1 MLNSANKLYNIPQGL
16 NMDLKKMS
24 DIKVRFAPSPTGFM
38 HIGNTRTALFNWLL
52 AKKLGGKFMLRID
65 DTDFARSKKEYEDAM
80 RESLKW
86 LGFEWCEEAR
96 QSARFER
103 YDALRDKLI
112 AEGRI
117 YACYDTPEE
126 LQIKRKR
133 AMAKGEAPIY
143 DRQALRYTEAD
154 LAKFKAEGRKPH
166 YRFKLL
172 PGVIEWNDIVRGH
185 CQYEAEK
192 LSDPIIIRE
201 DGSYLY
207 HFPSCV
213 DDSDFGITHIVRGED
228 HVTNT
233 AAQIQMFEAIG
244 GRVPTFAHLPLLTGV
259 EGKLSKR
266 LGSLG
271 VRELKAEGVEA
282 MAICS
287 FLAKLGTSDAIEPF
301 YSLDELADSLDFEKL
316 GRSQPK
322 FDEEELKH
330 FNTKFVRSMPYSSVK
345 DRVNVSEEF
354 WNKVRPNL
362 DLVSDIKV
370 WADICHSEVTPII
383 EDKTLTDLAADLLP
397 PEPWDDNTFNAWL
410 NEVKAQSGKKG
421 KELFHPIRKALTA
434 LDNGPELKTLLPLIG
449 REKAQKRLKGIKA

>member
-1 MLNSANKLYNIPQGL
+1 
-16 NMDLKKMS
+16 MS
-24 DIKVRFAPSPTGFM
+24 EIKVRFAPSPTGFM

-65 DTDFARSKKEYEDAM
+65 DTDRLRSKKEYEDAM
-80 RESLKW
+80 RESLIW
-86 LGFEWCEEAR
+86 LGFNWCEEAR
-96 QSARFER
+96 QSARFDR
-103 YDALRDKLI
+103 YNEVTKKLMD
-112 AEGRI
+112 EGRI
-117 YACYDTPEE
+117 YACYETPEE
-126 LQIKRKR
+126 LEIKRKR
-133 AMAKGEAPIY
+133 AMAKGLAPVY
-143 DRQALRYTEAD
+143 DRQALHYTAED

-172 PGVIEWNDIVRGH
+172 DGIIEWDDIVRGH
-185 CQYEAEK
+185 CRYEAEK

-207 HFPSCV
+207 HLPSCI

-228 HVTNT
+228 HTTNT
-233 AAQIQMFEAIG
+233 ASQIQMFEAIG
-244 GRVPTFAHLPLLTGV
+244 GKVPTFAHLPLLTGT

-287 FLAKLGTSDAIEPF
+287 FLAKLGTSDAIEPY
-301 YSLDELADSLDFEKL
+301 YSLDELAASLDFTKL

-330 FNTKFVRSMPYSSVK
+330 FNTKVVRSMPYSLVK
-345 DRVNVSEEF
+345 NRIDADETF
-354 WNKVRPNL
+354 WNDVRANL
-362 DLVSDIKV
+362 DVVDDVKV
-370 WADICHSEVTPII
+370 WEDICHKEVTPII
-383 EDKTLTDLAADLLP
+383 EDKALTDLAAELLP
-397 PEPWDDNTFNAWL
+397 AETWTENTFNEWMSIL
-410 NEVKAQSGKKG
+410 KAQSGKKG
-421 KELFHPIRKALTA
+421 RELFHPVRKALTA

-449 REKAQKRLKGIKA
+449 YEKAKKRLLGQKA

>member
-1 MLNSANKLYNIPQGL
+1 
-16 NMDLKKMS
+16 MS
-24 DIKVRFAPSPTGFM
+24 EIKVRFAPSPTGFM

-65 DTDFARSKKEYEDAM
+65 DTDRLRSKKEYEDAM
-80 RESLKW
+80 RESLIW
-86 LGFEWCEEAR
+86 LGFEWSEEAR
-96 QSARFER
+96 QSARFDR
-103 YDALRDKLI
+103 YNEVTKKLM

-117 YACYDTPEE
+117 YACYETPEE
-126 LQIKRKR
+126 LEIKRKR
-133 AMAKGEAPIY
+133 AMAKGQAPVY
-143 DRQALRYTEAD
+143 DRQALHYTAED

-172 PGVIEWNDIVRGH
+172 DGVIEWNDIVRGH
-185 CQYEAEK
+185 CRYEAEK

-207 HFPSCV
+207 HLPSCI

-228 HVTNT
+228 HTTNT
-233 AAQIQMFEAIG
+233 ASQIQMFEAIG
-244 GRVPTFAHLPLLTGV
+244 GKVPTFAHLPLLTGT

-287 FLAKLGTSDAIEPF
+287 FLAKLGTSDAIEPY
-301 YSLDELADSLDFEKL
+301 YSLDELAESLDFSKL

-330 FNTKFVRSMPYSSVK
+330 FNTKVVRSMPYSLVK
-345 DRVNVSEEF
+345 DRIDADETF
-354 WNKVRPNL
+354 WNNVRANL
-362 DLVSDIKV
+362 NVVDDVKV
-370 WADICHSEVTPII
+370 WEDICHKEVTPII
-383 EDKTLTDLAADLLP
+383 EDKFLTDLAAELLP
-397 PEPWDDNTFNAWL
+397 AEPWNESTFNEWMSIL
-410 NEVKAQSGKKG
+410 KAQSGKKG
-421 KELFHPIRKALTA
+421 RELFHPVRKALTA

-449 REKAQKRLKGIKA
+449 YEKAKKRLLGQKA

>member
-1 MLNSANKLYNIPQGL
+1 
-16 NMDLKKMS
+16 MS

-65 DTDFARSKKEYEDAM
+65 DTDFVRSKKEYEDAM
-80 RESLKW
+80 RESLVW
-86 LGFEWCEEAR
+86 LGFNWCEEAR

-133 AMAKGEAPIY
+133 AMAKGQAPIY
-143 DRQALRYTEAD
+143 DRQALQYTEAD

-172 PGVIEWNDIVRGH
+172 PGLIEWEDIVRGH

-244 GRVPTFAHLPLLTGV
+244 GKVPTFAHLPLLTGK

-271 VRELKAEGVEA
+271 VRELKADGVEA
-282 MAICS
+282 LAICS
-287 FLAKLGTSDAIEPF
+287 FLAKLGTSDSIEPF
-301 YSLDELADSLDFEKL
+301 YSLDDLAASLDFSKL

-322 FDEEELKH
+322 FDEEELIH
-330 FNTKFVRSMPYSSVK
+330 FNTKFVRSMPYALIK
-345 DRVNVSEEF
+345 DRFDVSEEF
-354 WNKVRPNL
+354 WDKVRPNL
-362 DLVSDIKV
+362 NIASDIQV
-370 WADICHSEVTPII
+370 WEDICNNAVTPIM
-383 EDKTLTDLAADLLP
+383 EDSELTDTAASLLP
-397 PEPWDDNTFNAWL
+397 PEPWDDTTFNTWL
-410 NEVKAQSGKKG
+410 NEIKQKTGKKG

-449 REKAQKRLKGIKA
+449 YKKTLKRLKGETA

>member
-1 MLNSANKLYNIPQGL
+1 
-16 NMDLKKMS
+16 MS
-24 DIKVRFAPSPTGFM
+24 EIKVRFAPSPTGFM

-65 DTDFARSKKEYEDAM
+65 DTDRLRSKKEYEDVM
-80 RESLKW
+80 RESLVW
-86 LGFEWCEEAR
+86 LGFKWSEEAR
-96 QSARFER
+96 QSARFDR
-103 YDALRDKLI
+103 YNEVKEKLM

-117 YACYDTPEE
+117 YACYETPEE
-126 LQIKRKR
+126 LEIKRKR
-133 AMAKGEAPIY
+133 AMAKGLAPVY
-143 DRQALRYTEAD
+143 DRQALHYTAED

-172 PGVIEWNDIVRGH
+172 DGVIEWDDIVRGH
-185 CQYEAEK
+185 CRYEAEK

-207 HFPSCV
+207 HLPSCI

-228 HVTNT
+228 HTTNT
-233 AAQIQMFEAIG
+233 ASQIQMFEAIG
-244 GRVPTFAHLPLLTGV
+244 GKVPTFAHLPLLTGT

-287 FLAKLGTSDAIEPF
+287 FLAKLGTSDAIEPY
-301 YSLDELADSLDFEKL
+301 YSLDELAESLDFGKL

-330 FNTKFVRSMPYSSVK
+330 FNTKVVRSMPYSLVK
-345 DRVNVSEEF
+345 DRIAADETF
-354 WNKVRPNL
+354 WNDVRANL
-362 DLVSDIKV
+362 NVVDDVKV
-370 WADICHSEVTPII
+370 WEDICHKEVAPII
-383 EDKTLTDLAADLLP
+383 EDKVLTDLAAELLP
-397 PEPWDDNTFNAWL
+397 AEPWTENTFKEWL
-410 NEVKAQSGKKG
+410 SALKAQSGKKG
-421 KELFHPIRKALTA
+421 RELFHPLRKALTA
-434 LDNGPELKTLLPLIG
+434 LDDGPELKTLLPLIG
-449 REKAQKRLKGIKA
+449 YEKAKKRLLGQKA

>member
-1 MLNSANKLYNIPQGL
+1 
-16 NMDLKKMS
+16 MS

-52 AKKLGGKFMLRID
+52 ARKLGGKFMLRID

-86 LGFEWCEEAR
+86 LGFEWSEEAR
-96 QSARFER
+96 QSARFAR
-103 YDALRDKLI
+103 YDALRDELI
-112 AEGRI
+112 AKGRI

-133 AMAKGEAPIY
+133 AMAKGLAPIY
-143 DRQALRYTEAD
+143 DRQALHYTDAD

-166 YRFKLL
+166 YRFKLEA
-172 PGVIEWNDIVRGH
+172 GIIEWNDIVRGH

-244 GRVPTFAHLPLLTGV
+244 GKVPTFAHLPLLTGV

-301 YSLDELADSLDFEKL
+301 YSLDELAESLDFEKL

-330 FNTKFVRSMPYSSVK
+330 FNTKFVRSMPYNAVK

-362 DLVSDIKV
+362 DLVSDIKS
-370 WADICHSEVTPII
+370 WADICHSEVEPII
-383 EDKTLTDLAADLLP
+383 EDKALTDLAADLLP
-397 PEPWDDNTFNAWL
+397 PEPWNDETFNIWL
-410 NEVKAQSGKKG
+410 NEVKTKSGKKG
-421 KELFHPIRKALTA
+421 RELFHPIRKALTA

-449 REKAQKRLKGIKA
+449 REKAQKRLKGSKA

>member
-1 MLNSANKLYNIPQGL
+1 
-16 NMDLKKMS
+16 MS
-24 DIKVRFAPSPTGFM
+24 EIKVRFAPSPTGFM
-38 HIGNTRTALFNWLL
+38 HIGNTRTALFNYLL

-86 LGFEWCEEAR
+86 LGFNWSEEAR
-96 QSARFER
+96 QSARFAR

-112 AEGRI
+112 ADGRI

-133 AMAKGEAPIY
+133 AMAKGQAPIY
-143 DRQALRYTEAD
+143 DRQALRYTTEDIAR
-154 LAKFKAEGRKPH
+154 FEAEGRKPH

-172 PGVIEWNDIVRGH
+172 PGVIEWEDIVRGH
-185 CQYEAEK
+185 CQYDAEK

-301 YSLDELADSLDFEKL
+301 YELDELAQSLDFTKL

-322 FDEEELKH
+322 FDEAELKH
-330 FNTKFVRSMPYSSVK
+330 FNTKFVRNMPYKAVQN
-345 DRVNVSEEF
+345 RVDVSEDF
-354 WNKVRPNL
+354 WNEVRPNL
-362 DLVSDIKV
+362 DIVDDV
-370 WADICHSEVTPII
+370 EAWANICHREVTPIM
-383 EDKTLTDLAADLLP
+383 EDKALTDLAASLLP
-397 PEPWDDNTFNAWL
+397 PEPWNENTFNTWL

-449 REKAQKRLKGIKA
+449 YEKAYKRLKGQKA

>member
-1 MLNSANKLYNIPQGL
+1 
-16 NMDLKKMS
+16 MS
-24 DIKVRFAPSPTGFM
+24 EIKVRFAPSPTGFM

-65 DTDFARSKKEYEDAM
+65 DTDRVRSKKEYEDAM
-80 RESLKW
+80 RESLIW
-86 LGFEWCEEAR
+86 LGFEWSEEAR
-96 QSARFER
+96 QSARFDR
-103 YDALRDKLI
+103 YNEVTKKLMD
-112 AEGRI
+112 EGRI
-117 YACYDTPEE
+117 YACYETPEE
-126 LQIKRKR
+126 LEIKRKR
-133 AMAKGEAPIY
+133 AMAKGLAPVY
-143 DRQALRYTEAD
+143 DRQALRYTAED

-172 PGVIEWNDIVRGH
+172 DGVIEWNDIVRGH
-185 CQYEAEK
+185 CRYEAEK

-207 HFPSCV
+207 HLPSCI

-228 HVTNT
+228 HTTNT
-233 AAQIQMFEAIG
+233 ASQIQMFEAIG
-244 GRVPTFAHLPLLTGV
+244 GKVPTFAHLPLLTDT

-287 FLAKLGTSDAIEPF
+287 FLAKLGTSDAIEPY
-301 YSLDELADSLDFEKL
+301 YSLDELAASLDFTKL

-330 FNTKFVRSMPYSSVK
+330 FNTKVVRSMPYSLVK
-345 DRVNVSEEF
+345 DRIDADETF
-354 WNKVRPNL
+354 WNDVRANL
-362 DLVSDIKV
+362 DVVDDVKV
-370 WADICHSEVTPII
+370 WEDICHKEVTPII
-383 EDKTLTDLAADLLP
+383 EDKALTDLAAELLP
-397 PEPWDDNTFNAWL
+397 AETWTENTFNEWMSIL
-410 NEVKAQSGKKG
+410 KAQSGKKG
-421 KELFHPIRKALTA
+421 RELFHPVRKALTA

-449 REKAQKRLKGIKA
+449 YEKAKKRLLGQKA

>member
-1 MLNSANKLYNIPQGL
+1 
-16 NMDLKKMS
+16 MS
-24 DIKVRFAPSPTGFM
+24 EIKVRFAPSPTGFM
-38 HIGNTRTALFNWLL
+38 HIGNTRTALFNYLL

-80 RESLKW
+80 RESLQW
-86 LGFEWCEEAR
+86 LGFKWDEEAR
-96 QSARFER
+96 QSARFAR
-103 YDALRDKLI
+103 YDALRDELMQK
-112 AEGRI
+112 GRI

-133 AMAKGEAPIY
+133 AMAKGQAPIY
-143 DRQALRYTEAD
+143 DRQALHYTAEDIAR
-154 LAKFKAEGRKPH
+154 FEAEGRKPH

-172 PGVIEWNDIVRGH
+172 PGTIEWNDIVRGH

-244 GRVPTFAHLPLLTGV
+244 GKVPTFAHLPLLTGV

-271 VRELKAEGVEA
+271 VRELKADGVEA

-287 FLAKLGTSDAIEPF
+287 FLAKLGTSDSIEPF
-301 YSLDELADSLDFEKL
+301 YSLDELAQSLDFSKL

-322 FDEEELKH
+322 FDEAELKH
-330 FNTKFVRSMPYSSVK
+330 FNTKFVRNMPYSTVQN
-345 DRVNVSEEF
+345 RVDVSEDF
-354 WNKVRPNL
+354 WNEVRPNL
-362 DLVSDIKV
+362 DIVADVKA
-370 WADICHSEVTPII
+370 WADICHHEVVPAI
-383 EDKTLTDLAADLLP
+383 EDKALTDLAASLLP
-397 PEPWDDNTFNAWL
+397 LEPWDENTFNTWL
-410 NEVKAQSGKKG
+410 NEVKAQSSKKG

-449 REKAQKRLKGIKA
+449 YEKAKKRLQGQTA

>member
-1 MLNSANKLYNIPQGL
+1 
-16 NMDLKKMS
+16 
-24 DIKVRFAPSPTGFM
+24 
-38 HIGNTRTALFNWLL
+38 
-52 AKKLGGKFMLRID
+52 
-65 DTDFARSKKEYEDAM
+65 
-80 RESLKW
+80 
-86 LGFEWCEEAR
+86 
-96 QSARFER
+96 
-103 YDALRDKLI
+103 LRDKLI

-133 AMAKGEAPIY
+133 AMAKGLAPIY
-143 DRQALRYTEAD
+143 DRQALNYTEED

-172 PGVIEWNDIVRGH
+172 PGLIEWEDIVRGH

-244 GRVPTFAHLPLLTGV
+244 GKVPTFAHLPLLTGK

-271 VRELKAEGVEA
+271 VRELKADGVEA
-282 MAICS
+282 LAICS
-287 FLAKLGTSDAIEPF
+287 FLAKLGTSDSIEPY
-301 YSLDELADSLDFEKL
+301 YSLDDLAASLDFAKL

-322 FDEEELKH
+322 FDEEELIH
-330 FNTKFVRSMPYSSVK
+330 FNTKFVRSMPYVLIK
-345 DRVNVSEEF
+345 DRFDVSEEF

-362 DLVSDIKV
+362 NIA
-370 WADICHSEVTPII
+370 ADIQAWEDICNNAVTPVM
-383 EDKTLTDLAADLLP
+383 EDKELTDVAASLLP
-397 PEPWDDNTFNAWL
+397 PEPWDDTTFNTWL
-410 NEVKAQSGKKG
+410 NEVKQKTGKKG

-449 REKAQKRLKGIKA
+449 YEKTLKRLKGETA

>member
-1 MLNSANKLYNIPQGL
+1 
-16 NMDLKKMS
+16 MS

-65 DTDFARSKKEYEDAM
+65 DTDTLRSKKEYEDAM
-80 RESLKW
+80 RESLIW

-96 QSARFER
+96 QSARFAR
-103 YDALRDKLI
+103 YNELRDKLMQQ
-112 AEGRI
+112 GRI

-133 AMAKGEAPIY
+133 AMAKGLAPIY
-143 DRQALRYTEAD
+143 DRQALHYTPEDIAR
-154 LAKFKAEGRKPH
+154 FEAEGRKPH
-166 YRFKLL
+166 YRFKLN
-172 PGVIEWNDIVRGH
+172 PGIIEWEDIVRGH

-244 GRVPTFAHLPLLTGV
+244 GKVPTFAHLPLLTGT

-271 VRELKAEGVEA
+271 VRELRAEGVEPL
-282 MAICS
+282 AICS
-287 FLAKLGTSDAIEPF
+287 FLAKLGTSDAIEPY
-301 YSLDELADSLDFEKL
+301 YSLDALADSLDFAKL

-330 FNTKFVRSMPYSSVK
+330 FNTKFVRSMPYANVK
-345 DRVNVSEEF
+345 DRVDVDETF
-354 WNKVRPNL
+354 WNEVRPNL
-362 DLVSDIKV
+362 NVV
-370 WADICHSEVTPII
+370 ADVELWHNICNAEITPII
-383 EDKTLTDLAADLLP
+383 EDKALTDLAASLLP
-397 PEPWDDNTFNAWL
+397 PEPWDENTFNTWL
-410 NEVKAQSGKKG
+410 NEVKTQSSKKG

-449 REKAQKRLKGIKA
+449 YEKASKRLQGIKA